1 MMNDFFKSR
10 MFIENILIPFL
21 LMSVLIGGFFYISK
35 IFATK
40 YEKEKL
46 NQYVHEIMKTYK
58 TFSKSSLEKGQREP
72 FIEVVKGIKDIQGV
86 MNVYAYNNDGLML
99 YKNTEKTVGLPFVK
113 KDGKFYNPN
122 IPYYDKTNGLWLRD
136 DWFYTDLVHSK
147 ITKECMKKH
156 HITETNCAKCHYTIP
171 KNLNFKNNYAVL
183 DNKNMIS
190 SFYKITV
197 TNSCIKCHTHW
208 HKGETAG
215 YLRVDI
221 DPTGKIKEINSLLTR
236 VNIGIIII
244 IALVYLINIEN
255 ILRLRKKLVLFKTI
269 SQNLSEGE
277 GDLTKRIEIDTKDET
292 LQSVAK
298 YLNLFIEKTH
308 DIVSHIKSSIEI
320 SLSTA
325 HEVEKASETIKKV
338 IDDQVKLIEK
348 NKEIGEKINEDVI
361 TTNEAINEATNE
373 IKKSYALLNDTFDEL
388 NKMVEDIQSESH
400 NELTLAE
407 KTTELVN
414 QSEQIKS
421 ILQIIKE
428 IADQTNLLAL
438 NAAIEAA
445 RAGEHGRGF
454 AVVADEVRKLAERT
468 QKSLGEIE
476 AVSSLIVQGIENI
489 QTEIQNNAEIATQN
503 ADKTQDLAQKTNI
516 VMDNLSKSVEK
527 AEIATKETQNIQKS
541 VEELAVSAKE
551 LTQQAKISEEIGK
564 KLAGIS
570 ITLKRVM
577 NNIQSIANKFKT

>member
-1 MMNDFFKSR
+1 

-21 LMSVLIGGFFYISK
+21 LMSVLIGAFFYVSK
-35 IFATK
+35 LFATK

-46 NQYVHEIMKTYK
+46 NQYVYEIMKTYK

-72 FIEVVKGIKDIQGV
+72 FIEVIRGIKDIAGV
-86 MNVYAYNNDGLML
+86 KNVYAYNNNGLML

-113 KDGKFYNPN
+113 KDGQFYNPN
-122 IPYYDKTNGLWLRD
+122 IPYYDKSNGLWLRD
-136 DWFYTDLVHSK
+136 DWFYTDLKNSK

-156 HITETNCAKCHYTIP
+156 NINNKNCAKCHYSLP
-171 KNLNFKNNYAVL
+171 NNLHFKNNYAVV
-183 DNKNMIS
+183 DKKNLIS
-190 SFYKITV
+190 SFYKIPV
-197 TNSCIKCHTHW
+197 QNSCIKCHTHW
-208 HKGETAG
+208 HKGDTAG

-221 DPTGKIKEINSLLTR
+221 DPTGKIKEINSLLTK

-244 IALVYLINIEN
+244 IALVYLINIAN
-255 ILRLRKKLVLFKTI
+255 ILRLRQKLVLFKTI
-269 SQNLSEGE
+269 SQHLSEGE
-277 GDLTKRIEIDTKDET
+277 GDLTKRVEIDTKDET

-308 DIVSHIKSSIEI
+308 DIVSNIKSSIEI

-325 HEVEKASETIKKV
+325 NEVEKASETIKKV

-348 NKEIGEKINEDVI
+348 NKKIGEKINEDVLI
-361 TTNEAINEATNE
+361 TNNAITEATDE
-373 IKKSYALLNDTFDEL
+373 IKKSYELLNNTFEEL
-388 NKMVEDIQSESH
+388 NKMVEDIQNESN

-407 KTTELVN
+407 KITDLVN

-421 ILQIIKE
+421 ILEIIKE

-476 AVSSLIVQGIENI
+476 SVSTLIVQGIENI
-489 QTEIQNNAEIATQN
+489 QIEIQNNAKFALNNSE
-503 ADKTQDLAQKTNI
+503 KTQELAQKTNI
-516 VMDNLSKSVEK
+516 VMDNLSKSVQK
-527 AEIATKETQNIQKS
+527 AEMATKETKNIQTS
-541 VEELAVSAKE
+541 VDELAEASKE
-551 LTQQAKISEEIGK
+551 LTKQAKISEEIGK
-564 KLAGIS
+564 KLARIS
-570 ITLKRVM
+570 LTLKRVM
-577 NNIQSIANKFKT
+577 NNIQTIANKFKT